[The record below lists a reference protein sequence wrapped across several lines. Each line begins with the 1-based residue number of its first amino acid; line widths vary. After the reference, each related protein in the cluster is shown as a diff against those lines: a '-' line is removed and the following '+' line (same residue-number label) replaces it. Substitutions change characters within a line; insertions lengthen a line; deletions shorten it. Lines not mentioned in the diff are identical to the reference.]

1 MPKPNEHMVVV
12 GGTSGIGLPLAQAA
26 HALGCTLTVAGRGA
40 DRAAAIAKS
49 IGPNVMGRHLD
60 LEDGDSI
67 RAAFGDGPA
76 IDHLVLVPIYSATTT
91 VKNFDAVEAKRVLDI
106 KLTGYL
112 ETVHAALPRLKP
124 TSSIVLF
131 GGMAKKRPYPS
142 STMISIA
149 NAGLVGMMNT
159 LAVELAPIRVNSVSP
174 GLVGDSPKWDAIVK
188 KGDNPIVKAM
198 VARTPTRRFATVADI
213 IHAVFFL
220 LDNQSVNGHDLDI
233 NGGFFLM

>member
-1 MPKPNEHMVVV
+1 MQN
-12 GGTSGIGLPLAQAA
+12 
-26 HALGCTLTVAGRGA
+26 
-40 DRAAAIAKS
+40 
-49 IGPNVMGRHLD
+49 
-60 LEDGDSI
+60 SI
-67 RAAFGDGPA
+67 RAGLASGPP

-91 VKNFDAVEAKRVLDI
+91 VKTFDAAEAQRVLNV

-112 ETVHAALPRLKP
+112 EAVNAALPRLRP

-174 GLVGDSPKWDAIVK
+174 GLVGDSPKWDAVVK
-188 KGDNPIVKAM
+188 KGENPTVNALL
-198 VARTPTRRFATVADI
+198 ARTPTRRFATMADI